1 MISLSGK
8 GIHSGRECTVK
19 LHRSSGPVTFLRS
32 GHRIPATVDYVS
44 DTRSATSLTHA
55 GASVRMVEH
64 LLAALHMR
72 NWWTDLLIE
81 VSHDELPILDGSA
94 SGWLAALD
102 ALGAPPPAPAALE
115 FSTPVTVRAAGG
127 TAGVS
132 PGNDFLHCSID
143 FPHPLIGR
151 QSWQGGP
158 DSYTQLADA
167 RTFGFAADIDR
178 LRQQGLALG
187 ASADNCVAFTAA
199 GTMTPLRGPDEP
211 ARHKALDALGDL
223 FLLGQ
228 PLRGRISTACGSH
241 TLHARLVQELRQNA
255 GLETAG

>member
-1 MISLSGK
+1 MISVIGK
-8 GIHSGRECTVK
+8 GIHSGQDCTVT

-32 GHRIPATVDYVS
+32 GSRIPATLDYIS
-44 DTRSATSLTHA
+44 DTRAATTLSH
-55 GASVRMVEH
+55 GGGSVRMVEH

-72 NWWTDLLIE
+72 NWWNDLVVE

-94 SGWLAALD
+94 TGWLAALD
-102 ALGAPPPAPAALE
+102 SLGTPPPAPAALE
-115 FSTPVTVRAAGG
+115 FSTAVTVRAAGG
-127 TAGVS
+127 TAAVS
-132 PGNDFLHCSID
+132 PGSNFLHCSIH

-151 QSWQGGP
+151 QSWQGSP
-158 DSYTQLADA
+158 DSYAQLADA
-167 RTFGFAADIDR
+167 RTFGFASEIDR

-187 ASADNCVAFTAA
+187 ATADNCVAFSAK
-199 GTMTPLRGPDEP
+199 GTMTALRGQDEP
-211 ARHKALDALGDL
+211 VRHKALDALGDL